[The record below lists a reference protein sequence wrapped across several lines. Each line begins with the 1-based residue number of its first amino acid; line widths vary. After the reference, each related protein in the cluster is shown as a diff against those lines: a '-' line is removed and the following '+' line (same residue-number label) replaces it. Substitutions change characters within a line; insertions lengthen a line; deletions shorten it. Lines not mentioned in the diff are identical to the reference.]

1 MADIKNNYPI
11 VYIKGLNSRKTGNV
25 FKGNMYGNYPFVSSP
40 QIYKF
45 SGNKKIKWI
54 FNLTD
59 NDFFIIKEELFKV
72 TEDNSTVIIKNIK
85 YKNEK
90 LFYDIENNEII

>member
-1 MADIKNNYPI
+1 
-11 VYIKGLNSRKTGNV
+11 
-25 FKGNMYGNYPFVSSP
+25 MYGNYPFVSSP

-85 YKNEK
+85 YENEK
-90 LFYDIENNEII
+90 LFYDIEKIMNLSEIKTIKIIEKLLEK